1 THKNI
6 LYSDFID
13 ELGETTEIDL
23 PGTGGSVPGNE
34 FEQFHKKAR
43 HFLNQHLANEIV
55 AKVRSGQPI
64 TPADIHELQRVLVA
78 AGIGDTDTFAQAS
91 QRAGSFGLF
100 IRSIVGLDRAAAK
113 QAFARFLD
121 DKRYTRNQIEFVN
134 LVIDYLTQ
142 HGTIRPGRIY
152 ESPFTAVA
160 PQGPETI
167 FSTPDLDEL
176 FNIIQHLH
184 NTAAA

>member
-1 THKNI
+1 M
-6 LYSDFID
+6 
-13 ELGETTEIDL
+13 
-23 PGTGGSVPGNE
+23 
-34 FEQFHKKAR
+34 
-43 HFLNQHLANEIV
+43 
-55 AKVRSGQPI
+55 AKVRSGEPI
-64 TPADIHELQRVLVA
+64 TAADMDELQRVLVA

-100 IRSIVGLDRAAAK
+100 IPSIVGLDRAAAK
-113 QAFARFLD
+113 QAFAAFLD

-142 HGTIRPGRIY
+142 HGIIQPRRIY

-160 PQGPETI
+160 PQGPEAI
-167 FSTPDLDEL
+167 FTDPDLDEF
-176 FNIIQHLH
+176 FNIVQRLH